1 MESTLHQQLK
11 ALYGATESDREVW
24 VSGYRIDAVT
34 NDGGLIEIQ
43 SAPLA
48 AIRRKIAALLAEQR
62 QVLVVKPIAVRKQL
76 LMRSRSGGAVESRR
90 LSPKRGTRFELFDE
104 LVNFVEVFPHSL
116 LTLEVL
122 LIEVEEHRVRTRPRG
137 RWRRE
142 FRVEDRC
149 LVSVNERLTLRTAK
163 DLARWIPT
171 ELAAEFTTA
180 DLASAAGIP
189 RWLAQKQAYCLRKL
203 GVIELTGKQGNA
215 IVYRRAALKRRRKAA

>member
-34 NDGGLIEIQ
+34 PEHGLIEIQ

-48 AIRRKIAALLAEQR
+48 ALRGKIADLLEQKHR
-62 QVLVVKPIAVRKQL
+62 VLVVKPIAVRRQL
-76 LMRSRSGGAVESRR
+76 LMRARRGGDVESRR

-104 LVNFVEVFPHSL
+104 LVNFVEVFPHPR

-122 LIEVEEHRVRTRPRG
+122 LIEIEEHRVRTRPRG

-142 FRVEDRC
+142 FRVDDRM
-149 LVSVNERLTLRTAK
+149 LTNVGERLVLRTAA
-163 DLARWIPT
+163 DLKSWLPT
-171 ELAAEFTTA
+171 SVPTEFTTA
-180 DLASAAGIP
+180 DVAREAGIP
-189 RWLAQKQAYCLRKL
+189 RWLAQKLAYCLRKIGAIDL
-203 GVIELTGKQGNA
+203 AGKEGNSL
-215 IVYRRAALKRRRKAA
+215 VYRRVARPRRRRAA